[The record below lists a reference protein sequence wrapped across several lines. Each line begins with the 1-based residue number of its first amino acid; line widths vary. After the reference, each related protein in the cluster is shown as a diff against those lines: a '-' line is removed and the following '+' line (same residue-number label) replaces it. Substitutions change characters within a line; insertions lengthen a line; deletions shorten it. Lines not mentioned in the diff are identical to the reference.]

1 MRAYLCK
8 LDTEDEEPV
17 RILTHDYS
25 DAEEAHKY
33 ILRIW
38 GYSDN
43 EIKLHQIIVE
53 DEKNA
58 YTCIAGQYADNC

>member
-25 DAEEAHKY
+25 DAEEAHKH

-53 DEKNA
+53 EERKK
-58 YTCIAGQYADNC
+58 